1 MKNIPI
7 LSYLLRFAVLLCF
20 ALASFSCGS
29 ENDDDDDDKSKK
41 SKEAKTANAGRTGT
55 ETASEDESH
64 GHTHDHDSDDHHDDE
79 DDEDDETGGALSGLL
94 DGDLLKILG
103 EYATL
108 LEELENIDKDTDNLA
123 AALLGAAKRV
133 ALDAMNLFLDELME
147 DGWQEEARDAFHES
161 IQEDHPIVT
170 NDASAHVTRI
180 LKKLIEANE
189 LEDADGYEIFLIKGE
204 DPNAFAIVGG
214 YYYMTTGMYDMMK
227 DDESQLACII
237 GHEVAHVTK
246 KHCEK
251 KAKLLA
257 FAGQF
262 GDFPA
267 MAAQT
272 GLWLTA
278 PFSQNDEYEAD
289 EVGAEMAEEAGY
301 DPKAAAKALER
312 ALGDHEHGDDFEEM
326 FRTHPYPKK
335 RIKKL
340 EEVFE

>member
-1 MKNIPI
+1 MKKIHI
-7 LSYLLRFAVLLCF
+7 LKNLLRFGLLLCF

-29 ENDDDDDDKSKK
+29 ENDEK
-41 SKEAKTANAGRTGT
+41 SKEAKTDTAGKTGT
-55 ETASEDESH
+55 DTTSRNESH
-64 GHTHDHDSDDHHDDE
+64 GHTHDHDSDEHH
-79 DDEDDETGGALSGLL
+79 DEDDETGDALSGLL

-103 EYATL
+103 EYATI
-108 LEELENIDKDTDNLA
+108 LEELDNLDKDTDNLA

-133 ALDAMNLFLDELME
+133 ALDTMNLFLDELME
-147 DGWQEEARDAFHES
+147 DGWQEDARDAFHES

-170 NDASAHVTRI
+170 NEASAHITRI

-189 LEDADGYEIFLIKGE
+189 LEDADGYEIFLIEGE

-214 YYYMTTGMYDMMK
+214 YYYMTTAMYEIMK

-237 GHEVAHVTK
+237 GHELAHVTE

-251 KAKLLA
+251 KAKVLA
-257 FAGQF
+257 FAGRF

-289 EVGAEMAEEAGY
+289 EVGAEMAETAGY

-312 ALGDHEHGDDFEEM
+312 ALGDHEHGDDFEEL

-340 EEVFE
+340 EETFE